1 MARALTSRRN
11 VATTTVH
18 LLLTT
23 RAIRAAAILRRGLTT
38 RRRSEITVNRH
49 RDRILRRGPFRH
61 RAAIIPRQV
70 RQATAIPRR
79 AADTLA
85 GVAAAAAAVAATQ
98 RQATVLVVE
107 VPIIVA
113 AAELLTVATK

>member
-85 GVAAAAAAVAATQ
+85 GVAAVAATQ